1 MKLYSFCLLFILFF
15 LVACA
20 SDPQLRLPE
29 IIAAADGQEED
40 VCANVFPKKNG
51 GKWQFVHSI
60 DFTMKNGSGTTVVGV
75 TTLDKNIIESA
86 LVTVEGLTLFEATFS
101 DEKSI
106 EIRRAIPPFDKPEF
120 AKGLINDIM
129 AIFQPPAGN
138 KMQTGQLAGAA
149 SSVCRYV
156 EVDGRV
162 VDVLPNVDGCLQIKS
177 YNPDLI
183 LERSIIGES
192 RREIGSSLIPDYIE
206 LKTFGRTGYTL
217 KMTLISADN
226 FK

>member
-1 MKLYSFCLLFILFF
+1 MKSSTFCLLLILIFM
-15 LVACA
+15 VSCA
-20 SDPQLRLPE
+20 ANPQLRLPE
-29 IIAAADGQEED
+29 MTTAEDGREED
-40 VCANVFPKKNG
+40 VCADVFPQGNR

-75 TTLDKNIIESA
+75 TTLDGNDIESA

-101 DEKSI
+101 HDKSF
-106 EIRRAIPPFDKPEF
+106 EIRRAVPPFDKPEF
-120 AKGLINDIM
+120 AQGLINDIR
-129 AIFQPPAGN
+129 AIFQPPPGI

-149 SSVCRYV
+149 SVCRYV
-156 EVDGRV
+156 EMDGGV
-162 VDVLPNVDGCLQIKS
+162 VDVLPDIDGCLQIKS

-183 LERSIIGES
+183 LERSILGQS
-192 RREIGSSLIPDYIE
+192 CREIGSSLIPDYIE

>member
-1 MKLYSFCLLFILFF
+1 MKFYTFFLLFILFF

-20 SDPQLRLPE
+20 TDPQLRLPE
-29 IIAAADGQEED
+29 ITTAEDGQEKD
-40 VCANVFPKKNG
+40 ICADVFPQGNR

-75 TTLDKNIIESA
+75 TTLDGNDIESA
-86 LVTVEGLTLFEATFS
+86 LVTVEGLTLFEANFRH
-101 DEKSI
+101 DKSF
-106 EIRRAIPPFDKPEF
+106 EIKRAIPPFDNPEF
-120 AKGLINDIM
+120 ANGLINDIR
-129 AIFQPPAGN
+129 AIFQPPPGIQ
-138 KMQTGQLAGAA
+138 MQTGQLAGAV
-149 SSVCRYV
+149 STCRYV
-156 EVDGRV
+156 QVDGGV
-162 VDVLPNVDGCLQIKS
+162 VDVLPDIDGCLQIKR

-183 LERSIIGES
+183 LERSIIGKS
-192 RREIGSSLIPDYIE
+192 CREIGSSLIPNYIE

>member
-1 MKLYSFCLLFILFF
+1 MKSYTFYLLFIVFF
-15 LVACA
+15 MVSCA
-20 SDPQLRLPE
+20 TDPQLRLPE
-29 IIAAADGQEED
+29 MTATEDGQEED
-40 VCANVFPKKNG
+40 VCADVFPKKNG

-60 DFTMKNGSGTTVVGV
+60 DFTMKDGSGTTVVGV
-75 TTLDKNIIESA
+75 TTLDENDIECA

-101 DEKSI
+101 HDNSI

-138 KMQTGQLAGAA
+138 KMQIGQLAGAA
-149 SSVCRYV
+149 SACRYV
-156 EVDGRV
+156 QVDGGV
-162 VDVLPNVDGCLQIKS
+162 VDVLPDIDSCLQIKS

-183 LERSIIGES
+183 LERSIFGQS
-192 RREIGSSLIPDYIE
+192 CREIGSSLIPDYIE